1 MRLEMSR
8 TAASASLIAAL
19 TSRLFYGLTLE
30 TADAAVPFETGASIS
45 IVDVLLLGIVQNLKR
60 LGAKFKLRLGLFVP
74 WITVRMI
81 LQRGLPI
88 CRPDF
93 VWRRGTINSQQFV
106 IVDFFFGHR

>member
-1 MRLEMSR
+1 MEIKRQSTSDVRSLLNAGS
-8 TAASASLIAAL
+8 ASAAEKVENGLAEDVAEHAKNIADV
-19 TSRLFYGLTLE
+19 LE

-88 CRPDF
+88 C
-93 VWRRGTINSQQFV
+93 
-106 IVDFFFGHR
+106 